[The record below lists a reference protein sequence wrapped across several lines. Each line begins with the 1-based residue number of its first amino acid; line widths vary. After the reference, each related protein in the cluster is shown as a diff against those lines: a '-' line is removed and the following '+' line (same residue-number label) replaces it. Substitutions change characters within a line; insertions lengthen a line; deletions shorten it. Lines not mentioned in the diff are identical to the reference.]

1 MYEVAN
7 AEAQMMQQTMQLFD
21 EHSGNGGIDT
31 QESWITQCLFGIIR
45 LICFLRMQGSSCKFK
60 LSKCLCSFILLCFL
74 SDFLKR
80 TLIQIFLLGYF
91 DRLATCYMLL
101 DSGACC

>member
-31 QESWITQCLFGIIR
+31 QESWITRQCLFGIIR
-45 LICFLRMQGSSCKFK
+45 LICFLRMQGSSCKF
-60 LSKCLCSFILLCFL
+60 
-74 SDFLKR
+74 
-80 TLIQIFLLGYF
+80 
-91 DRLATCYMLL
+91 
-101 DSGACC
+101 